1 MFSRWPIR
9 KKLLA
14 GGLLLVVSV
23 LSLSFSGFRGAYA
36 YRGLAKG
43 LSRRASELPL
53 ASELT
58 QHVSDLRVTVGR
70 VDYDVQFPADSHGEE
85 VTLMALRQE
94 FDSHLIHVRQTLESY
109 RDQLRINETY
119 QEAAGVIGDSEQE
132 WHSVHLIDETLQR
145 IDNLQVAEDWILTA
159 VSVDKLEKELDEL
172 YRLSAQLPTFL
183 QQRMHGLAN
192 DVRGHYRTWIV
203 LTWVTTIGALILVLT
218 LAGFFYRWVFRP
230 LRIVIHGSRRVAGGD
245 FAHRIQLDSQDEM
258 RGLADAMNSMTQS
271 FQEIRDDLDGQ
282 VRQRTREVVQSE
294 RLASVGFLA
303 AGVAHEIN
311 NPLASIALC
320 ADSLE
325 DRLHDVFQADDALPD
340 NEHNE
345 DVFVVRNY
353 LRMIQDEAFRCK
365 SITERLLDFSRI
377 SEVEKQNADL
387 NEIVQG
393 VIDMVGHIGTYK
405 EKHIVY
411 EPTAAV
417 IAPVDAQEFKQVVL
431 NLLTNALDSLERGG
445 VVTVSL
451 KERGQFAELSVKDNG
466 CGMSHEVRQHLFEP
480 FFTRRRD
487 GQGTGLGLSITYRI
501 VTDHGGRIEAKS
513 DGPGTGSELIVQLP
527 LADAVDK
534 EIHNRYQAA

>member
-1 MFSRWPIR
+1 MCSRWPIR
-9 KKLLA
+9 KKLLV
-14 GGLLLVVSV
+14 GGFLLIITV
-23 LSLSFSGFRGAYA
+23 LSLSFSGVRGAYA
-36 YRGLAKG
+36 YRALAKG

-53 ASELT
+53 ASELA
-58 QHVSDLRVTVGR
+58 QHVSDLRVTVSR

-85 VTLMALRQE
+85 VTLMALRQDFE
-94 FDSHLIHVRQTLESY
+94 SHLIHVRQTLESY
-109 RDQLRINETY
+109 REQLRDNETY
-119 QEAAGVIGDSEQE
+119 QVSRDVIGDSEQE
-132 WHSVHLIDETLQR
+132 WQSVRLIDETLQR
-145 IDNLQVAEDWILTA
+145 IDNLQTEEDWILTA
-159 VSVDKLEKELDEL
+159 VSIDKLEQELDDL
-172 YRLSAQLPTFL
+172 YKLSAQLPTFL
-183 QQRMHGLAN
+183 QQRMHTLEN

-230 LRIVIHGSRRVAGGD
+230 LGILIDGSRRVASGN

-258 RGLADAMNSMTQS
+258 RELGDAMNNMTQS

-320 ADSLE
+320 AESLE
-325 DRLHDVFQADDALPD
+325 DRLHDVFQTDDALSD
-340 NEHNE
+340 DEHNE
-345 DVFVVRNY
+345 DVTILRNY

-387 NEIVQG
+387 NEIVQS

-405 EKHIVY
+405 EKQIVY

-417 IAPVDAQEFKQVVL
+417 IAPVNTQEFKQVVL
-431 NLLTNALDSLERGG
+431 NLLTNALDSLDRGG
-445 VVTVSL
+445 VVTMKL
-451 KERGQFAELSVKDNG
+451 QQRGQFAELSVRDNG
-466 CGMSHEVRQHLFEP
+466 CGMSLEVCQHLFEP

-527 LADAVDK
+527 LANTADK
-534 EIHNRYQAA
+534 EIENRYQAA